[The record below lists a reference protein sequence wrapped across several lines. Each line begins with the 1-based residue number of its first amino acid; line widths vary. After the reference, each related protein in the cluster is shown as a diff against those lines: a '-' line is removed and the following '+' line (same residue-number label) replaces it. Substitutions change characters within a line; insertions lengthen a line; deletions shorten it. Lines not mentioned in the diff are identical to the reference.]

1 MKFLDITGLQKFVE
15 RLHEKFATK
24 NLISAY
30 SGETD
35 WYILDVDYN
44 QLTFD
49 KNEIV
54 K

>member
-15 RLHEKFATK
+15 RLYKTVATK
-24 NLISAY
+24 NLISSY

-35 WYILDVDYN
+35 WCIIDIDYS